1 MFCVITVVR
10 GYFYDMW
17 DIFQIYNLQLCAFHL
32 QDNEGDVAR
41 NSGILKELETRLN
54 DAMTGAKNAIKSEG
68 NLVKKCILRRGASF
82 YTAVKRIKS
91 GKKPRQTFARRAL
104 KNHCA
109 NNVENSAIICAIKSK
124 VEAKPFLKAI
134 DRCRSNRCNVGLA
147 IGNTHEPRLSA
158 NRKLTATKVS
168 SAKMR
173 VSSEE
178 TAAVRHGAKRL
189 KIISSTRITSKPLPE
204 VGESSC
210 SAEEVGTKA
219 SSKIPCICD
228 KQNVKG
234 SHERVKSAG
243 RVKASE
249 SSKLKKINKTAVKE
263 SSMLEENA
271 KQNPK

>member
-1 MFCVITVVR
+1 MAISIICETHLP
-10 GYFYDMW
+10 
-17 DIFQIYNLQLCAFHL
+17 NLQLCASRL
-32 QDNEGDVAR
+32 QDNESDVAR

-91 GKKPRQTFARRAL
+91 GKKPRQMLARRAL

-109 NNVENSAIICAIKSK
+109 NNVENSAIICAIKSEAK
-124 VEAKPFLKAI
+124 AKPFLKAI
-134 DRCRSNRCNVGLA
+134 DRCRSGKYNVGPA
-147 IGNTHEPRLSA
+147 IGDTHEPRLSA
-158 NRKLTATKVS
+158 SRKLTAANS
-168 SAKMR
+168 SAKTR

-189 KIISSTRITSKPLPE
+189 KIISSIRTSKPPPE

-210 SAEEVGTKA
+210 AAETGTKV
-219 SSKIPCICD
+219 SPKIPRTYD
-228 KQNVKG
+228 KQSVKG
-234 SHERVKSAG
+234 AHERARIAGPVKS
-243 RVKASE
+243 SE

-263 SSMLEENA
+263 SSVLEESA
-271 KQNPK
+271 KQNTK